1 MDLLRRAA
9 MTVVEVGQGAFRYRL
24 VPGWP
29 RWAEADRPVEV
40 AAVATDSTDRVYLFQ
55 RGGHPVQVFTPD
67 GESVDSWG
75 ATEIERAHGLTLGA
89 DDSVYCV
96 DDLDHTVKKFSRDGR
111 RLLTLGNSGQHS
123 DTGATSVDYREI
135 QRAAGPFNFPTDLAL
150 GPQGELFVTDG
161 YGNAKVHKFSPEGEL
176 LLSWGEPGSAPGQFH
191 VPHGVAVDAAG
202 RVYVA
207 DRENSRIQRFD
218 LDGKFLDEWTD
229 IARPCQVFI
238 DPEGNVFVAEL
249 GYRAGLWPGTS
260 APSPTATGG
269 RVSIFSAE
277 GALLSRWGGGDDPSA
292 PGDFFAPHDIWLDGQ
307 GSIYL
312 AEVWWSAGGKR
323 GVVPASHRTIQ
334 KFVRVKTT
342 ELA

>member
-1 MDLLRRAA
+1 
-9 MTVVEVGQGAFRYRL
+9 MTTVEVGQGAFRYRV

-67 GESVDSWG
+67 GEPVDSWG
-75 ATEIERAHGLTLGA
+75 DTEIERAHGLTLGA

-111 RLLTLGNSGQHS
+111 RLLTLGNSGQPS

-135 QRAAGPFNFPTDLAL
+135 QCAAGPFNFPTDLAL

-191 VPHGVAVDAAG
+191 VPHGVAVDSAG

-218 LDGKFLDEWTD
+218 LDGGFLDEWTD

-277 GALLSRWGGGDDPSA
+277 GVLLSRWGGGDDPSA

-323 GVVPASHRTIQ
+323 GMVPASHRTIQ

-342 ELA
+342 EPA